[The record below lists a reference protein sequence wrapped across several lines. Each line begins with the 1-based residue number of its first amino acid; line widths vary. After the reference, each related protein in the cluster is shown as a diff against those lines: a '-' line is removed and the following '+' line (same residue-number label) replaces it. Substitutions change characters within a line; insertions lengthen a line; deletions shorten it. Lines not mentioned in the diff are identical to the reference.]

1 MAKNKQKD
9 KGLLESVHDG
19 YIKGS
24 IGAEEDTSQAR
35 IVTSP
40 EPLPDEVKKF
50 RKLYI
55 LVPLCLVIG
64 LIKGDFTGWIAIAA
78 FILLCLVCLID
89 TYADH
94 KVRRLRRMK
103 FQLPAGVTSDEF
115 FTKLQPVFI
124 AKYNWSVERGDNGE
138 LTVLDKKYKY
148 DVNLEQDGTFV
159 IWWRMSVAKAF
170 LSTRHY
176 PIYKNAIA
184 AMGIIAYE
192 VQQAFPV
199 TTKTTVQADEEKN
212 IK

>member
-1 MAKNKQKD
+1 MAKNKQKQ

-19 YIKGS
+19 YVRGS
-24 IGAEEDTSQAR
+24 MGGEEDTSQAR

-40 EPLPDEVKKF
+40 EPLPDEIKKF

-55 LVPLCLVIG
+55 LVPLSLVIG
-64 LIKGDFTGWIAIAA
+64 LIKGDFTGWLAIAA

-103 FQLPAGVTSDEF
+103 FKLPANVTADELF
-115 FTKLQPVFI
+115 VKMQPVFI
-124 AKYNWSVERGDNGE
+124 SKYNWGIERGDNGE
-138 LTVLDKKYKY
+138 LTILDKKYKY
-148 DVNLEQDGTFV
+148 DVNLEEDGTFV

-184 AMGIIAYE
+184 TMGIIAYE
-192 VQQAFPV
+192 VQQVFPDGV
-199 TTKTTVQADEEKN
+199 ENESC
-212 IK
+212 

>member
-1 MAKNKQKD
+1 MAKNKQKQ

-19 YIKGS
+19 YVRGS
-24 IGAEEDTSQAR
+24 MGGEEDTSQAR

-40 EPLPDEVKKF
+40 EPLPDEIKKF

-55 LVPLCLVIG
+55 LVPLSLVIG
-64 LIKGDFTGWIAIAA
+64 LIKWDFTGWLAIAA

-103 FQLPAGVTSDEF
+103 FKLPANVTADELF
-115 FTKLQPVFI
+115 VKMQPVFI
-124 AKYNWSVERGDNGE
+124 SKYNWGIERGDNGE
-138 LTVLDKKYKY
+138 LTILDKKYKY
-148 DVNLEQDGTFV
+148 DVNLEEDGTFV

-184 AMGIIAYE
+184 TMGIIAYE
-192 VQQAFPV
+192 VQQVFPV
-199 TTKTTVQADEEKN
+199 GVENESC
-212 IK
+212 

>member
-1 MAKNKQKD
+1 MAKNKQKQ

-19 YIKGS
+19 YIRGS
-24 IGAEEDTSQAR
+24 IGGEEDTSQAR

-55 LVPLCLVIG
+55 LVPLSLVIG
-64 LIKGDFTGWIAIAA
+64 LIKGDFTGWLAIAA

-103 FQLPAGVTSDEF
+103 FKLPANVTADELF
-115 FTKLQPVFI
+115 VKMQPVFI
-124 AKYNWSVERGDNGE
+124 SKYNWGIERGDNGE

-148 DVNLEQDGTFV
+148 DVNLEHSSSGGGC
-159 IWWRMSVAKAF
+159 
-170 LSTRHY
+170 
-176 PIYKNAIA
+176 P
-184 AMGIIAYE
+184 
-192 VQQAFPV
+192 
-199 TTKTTVQADEEKN
+199 
-212 IK
+212 

>member
-1 MAKNKQKD
+1 MAKKEQKN

-55 LVPLCLVIG
+55 LVPLCLIIG

-103 FQLPAGVTSDEF
+103 FQLAAGVTSDEF

-148 DVNLEQDGTFV
+148 DINLEEDGTFV

-199 TTKTTVQADEEKN
+199 ITKTTVALDKEEYGK
-212 IK
+212 